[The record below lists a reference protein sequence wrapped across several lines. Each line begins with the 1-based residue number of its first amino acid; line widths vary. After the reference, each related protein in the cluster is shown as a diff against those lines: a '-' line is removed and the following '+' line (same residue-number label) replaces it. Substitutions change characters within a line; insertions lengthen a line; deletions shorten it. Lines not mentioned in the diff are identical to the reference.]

1 MNAEVI
7 TIGTELLLGQIVD
20 TNAAWIAR
28 RLAEAGVNLYYTTTV
43 GDNRRRIA
51 EVIRHALGRVD
62 VVLTTGGLG
71 PTVDD
76 VTREAIADVTG
87 RPLVRRPEVVEHLE
101 RLFRRMGREPGENN
115 LRQADVPEGARV
127 LWNPIG
133 TAPGFIVPHGSKQ
146 IIAMPGVPREMKRMM
161 EEHVLPFLRELVGCP
176 VTIRSKVLR
185 TIGVG
190 ESAVDQRLA
199 DLMRLSN
206 PTVGLAAHMG
216 QVDVRITAR
225 APGPHEAE
233 RMIAHVEREVRRRIG
248 RWIYG
253 EGDERIEEVVIR
265 LVRQREETLALLE
278 TNTEGAIAHRLQQ
291 AEGDD
296 QVVIHAEVI
305 PPPEGNPDD
314 AHATALAT
322 RLQRRSGST
331 WALVVWGTAGEDEG
345 FYGQDVGTTLIAL
358 ARPGGTPVTHR
369 LELGGRD
376 EHSRRWV
383 ANQALDT
390 LRRALMAI
398 S

>member
-1 MNAEVI
+1 VNAELI
-7 TIGTELLLGQIVD
+7 TVGTELLLGQIVD

-28 RLAEAGVNLYYTTTV
+28 RLAEAGINLYYKTTV

-51 EVIRHALGRVD
+51 EVIRHALGRAD

-87 RPLVRRPEVVEHLE
+87 RPLVRRPELVEHLTT
-101 RLFRRMGREPGENN
+101 LFRRMGREPGENN

-133 TAPGFIVPHGSKQ
+133 TAPGFIVAHEGKW
-146 IIAMPGVPREMKRMM
+146 IIAMPGVPREMKRMVD
-161 EEHVLPFLRELVGCP
+161 EQVVPFLRELVDRP
-176 VTIRSKVLR
+176 VTIRTKVLR

-190 ESAVDQRLA
+190 ESVVDQHLA

-225 APGPHEAE
+225 APGPREAE
-233 RMIAHVEREVRRRIG
+233 VMIAQVEREVRRRIG
-248 RWIYG
+248 TWIYG
-253 EGDERIEEVVIR
+253 EGNETIEEVVVR
-265 LVRQREETLALLE
+265 LLRRRGETMALVE
-278 TNTEGAIAHRLQQ
+278 TNTGGEVARRLRE

-296 QVVIHAEVI
+296 SVVVHAEVAA
-305 PPPEGNPDD
+305 PPEGTPDE
-314 AHATALAT
+314 ARAVTWAS
-322 RLQRRSGST
+322 RLLGRGGSM
-331 WALVVWGTAGEDEG
+331 WALVVWGTAGADEG
-345 FYGQDVGTTLIAL
+345 VYGRRLGATVIVV
-358 ARPGGTPVTHR
+358 AREGSAPLTHR
-369 LELGGRD
+369 FELGGRD

-383 ANQALDT
+383 ANRALDA
-390 LRRALMAI
+390 LRRALAPAG
-398 S
+398 